1 MTAAGLRRVSGI
13 AGIAG
18 MLLLVQA
25 IVLWIIIAET
35 PARLLLPVTLGPLG
49 GRERIVLFTVDL
61 GAGVIALCLLVA
73 VSRLIVVVPGVF
85 PRYSSGVRSNRHT
98 ARWIEFAFS
107 SSITI
112 FLVAQLN
119 GISDIGALVLS
130 YATTSGM
137 TLFSVLQERSP
148 RSTSW
153 RMLPL
158 SFAAATGIVPWG
170 VIAFHQVA
178 ALALGQPPS
187 AFALAGAATKRFSP
201 VSGGRR
207 THPYPAQ
214 PREHIGFRVAC
225 GARHSRGGK
234 CPPLRTPL
242 KIALT
247 PFAVEVSSWSSQL
260 SAGTSWESA
269 FSLCSRSARHPSHSP
284 DSAWTA

>member
-13 AGIAG
+13 AG
-18 MLLLVQA
+18 MLLLVEA

-35 PARLLLPVTLGPLG
+35 PARVLLPVTLGSLG
-49 GRERIVLFTVDL
+49 GRERLVLFTVDL

-119 GISDIGALVLS
+119 GINDSGALVLS

-137 TLFSVLQERSP
+137 TLFRVLQERSP
-148 RSTSW
+148 RSASR

-170 VIAFHQVA
+170 VIALYQVA
-178 ALALGQPPS
+178 ALAVGQPPS
-187 AFALAGAATKRFSP
+187 AFVRVITLTMLAFAFGFFVSHWREQRRSDSAESAAA
-201 VSGGRR
+201 GER
-207 THPYPAQ
+207 THILLSLASTSVFAWLVVL
-214 PREHIGFRVAC
+214 GTVGVANVRV
-225 GARHSRGGK
+225 
-234 CPPLRTPL
+234 
-242 KIALT
+242 
-247 PFAVEVSSWSSQL
+247 
-260 SAGTSWESA
+260 
-269 FSLCSRSARHPSHSP
+269 
-284 DSAWTA
+284 

>member
-1 MTAAGLRRVSGI
+1 MTAAGLRRVS
-13 AGIAG
+13 GIAG

-148 RSTSW
+148 RSTSG

-187 AFALAGAATKRFSP
+187 AFARVITLTMLTFAFCFFVSHWREQRRNDSAQSAAAGE
-201 VSGGRR
+201 R
-207 THPYPAQ
+207 THILLSLASTSVFAWLVVL
-214 PREHIGFRVAC
+214 GTVGVANV
-225 GARHSRGGK
+225 R
-234 CPPLRTPL
+234 L
-242 KIALT
+242 
-247 PFAVEVSSWSSQL
+247 
-260 SAGTSWESA
+260 
-269 FSLCSRSARHPSHSP
+269 
-284 DSAWTA
+284 